1 MSKDLVLVVDDE
13 LDNRVMMRYFLES
26 WGYEVDLAAN
36 GQEAL
41 DKVDAKFPQLILLD
55 LEMPVMDGFDT
66 CDRLK
71 SDEATEDIPVIMFTG
86 LEQTADKV
94 RGIRRGADDYVVK
107 TVDPEELQARIEM
120 ILKRSKRY
128 EARAA
133 EPATTGGN
141 GTHAQNGS
149 AVSGSLS
156 ELYFPETMQLILAY
170 GKSGVLNLRDE
181 DRQGCVYIKG
191 GKVVHATLGTLEG
204 ESAFYDLALW
214 KSGTFSFQVGE
225 DAPKETINK
234 SGTNLLIEATRRL
247 DEWNMI
253 SSKIP
258 SFDVIPL
265 RIPLAGAS
273 SIRLTNDDWKVLY
286 GIDGSRSISQI
297 AGSLQMDLFETGR
310 IVFNLLTVS
319 VVSLDSGKQEENER
333 YQRHSEAGT
342 RAYEKG
348 AVRNFRRAL
357 EDHYPYRR
365 KGQHQRPRTPRR
377 RAGREAGAGA
387 QDSCGKRFHPLRES
401 KWSQHEVHEK
411 DRYQERE
418 RGRQCRSSRG
428 PASRLKSDEYGNE
441 EFTRFPQP

>member
-26 WGYEVDLAAN
+26 WGYEVELAAN

-41 DKVDAKFPQLILLD
+41 EKVNAKFPQLILLD

-71 SDEATEDIPVIMFTG
+71 SSEATEDIPVIMFTG

-128 EARAA
+128 EARAT
-133 EPATTGGN
+133 EPATSGGN
-141 GTHAQNGS
+141 GAQPPEGS

-170 GKSGVLNLRDE
+170 GKSGVLNLKDE
-181 DRQGCVYIKG
+181 DRQGRVYIKD

-258 SFDVIPL
+258 SFDVTPV
-265 RIPLAGAS
+265 RIPLAGARS
-273 SIRLTNDDWKVLY
+273 FRLTKDDWKVLY
-286 GIDGSRSISQI
+286 GMDGSCSISQI

-310 IVFNLLTVS
+310 IVFNLLTVG
-319 VVSLDSGKQEENER
+319 VVSLDSGQQEENEKFNAIPKLVPELSKKEPFEMSAEQWR
-333 YQRHSEAGT
+333 IITHIDGKASINDLARLVGVPARKLVPALKALAEKGFIRFVKANGATTKSMKKIVAKNESEAT
-342 RAYEKG
+342 NADAQE
-348 AVRNFRRAL
+348 V
-357 EDHYPYRR
+357 
-365 KGQHQRPRTPRR
+365 RPR
-377 RAGREAGAGA
+377 A
-387 QDSCGKRFHPLRES
+387 
-401 KWSQHEVHEK
+401 
-411 DRYQERE
+411 
-418 RGRQCRSSRG
+418 
-428 PASRLKSDEYGNE
+428 
-441 EFTRFPQP
+441 